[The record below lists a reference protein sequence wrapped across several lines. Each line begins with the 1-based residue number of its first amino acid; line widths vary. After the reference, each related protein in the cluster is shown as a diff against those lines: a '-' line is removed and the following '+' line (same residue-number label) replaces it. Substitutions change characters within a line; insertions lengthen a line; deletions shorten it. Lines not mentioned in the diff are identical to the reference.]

1 MSSADPVLITGAV
14 GRVGGALR
22 VGLAG
27 RCPLRLF
34 DIRAASDLRP
44 GEEMICE
51 DIGDLPALKA
61 AAADCRAIVHLAGLT
76 VKMDHEALLN
86 VNLRGTYHA
95 LEAAV
100 SAGCDRFVFAST
112 NHVTGFY
119 PVDVPVT
126 PDMPP
131 RPDSLYGASKAYG
144 EALGRF
150 YHDRYGLGFAA
161 IRIGSALPAPTVPR
175 SRHTWISDPD
185 LAQLVWRCLSAP
197 ELGFLVVY
205 GGSGNR
211 QSYWVDA
218 EQRRSIG
225 YVPADSAD
233 DAELGPDV
241 PDRFQGG
248 PNVGPLTAWRHS
260 PCLPDA
266 EPTGLLELAQG

>member
-1 MSSADPVLITGAV
+1 MSSDDPVLITGAA

-22 VGLAG
+22 AGLAG

-34 DIRAASDLRP
+34 DLRPASDLGP
-44 GEEMICE
+44 GEEMVCG
-51 DIGDLPALKA
+51 DINDLPALTA
-61 AAADCRAIVHLAGLT
+61 AAAGCRAIVHLAGLT

-86 VNLRGTYHA
+86 VNLRGTFHA

-100 SAGCDRFVFAST
+100 AAGCERFVFAST

-131 RPDSLYGASKAYG
+131 RPDSLYGVSKAYG
-144 EALGRF
+144 EVLGRF

-161 IRIGSALPAPTVPR
+161 IRIGSALPAPVAPR
-175 SRHTWISDPD
+175 HLRTWISDPD
-185 LAQLVWRCLSAP
+185 IAQLVWRCLSAP

-205 GGSGNR
+205 GASDNR
-211 QSYWVDA
+211 HRYWADD
-218 EQRRSIG
+218 EQRRAIG
-225 YVPADSAD
+225 YAPSDSAD
-233 DAELGPDV
+233 VTGLDPGV

-248 PNVGPLTAWRHS
+248 PSIGPLTA
-260 PCLPDA
+260 
-266 EPTGLLELAQG
+266 